1 MKIALLGYGK
11 MGRAIEALAKKQQI
25 SIVATVDIA
34 NIHDLNFLSRD
45 NCDVII
51 EFSGPDSCIKNY
63 YKCFEKDIPVVSGT
77 TGWLS
82 RFDEIKDFVVKN
94 NKSFFYASNFS
105 LGVNL
110 FFEMNRKVA
119 KLMNSFPEFK
129 TSIEETHHVHKLDAP
144 SGTAISVADILVD
157 GLDIYKSWELKAS
170 DPDSGVLPVN
180 AKREGEV
187 FGVHKVFYASDF
199 DKICL
204 SHEALSRDGFAAG
217 ALMAASFLKGKSGI
231 FSMTDLLSLK

>member
-1 MKIALLGYGK
+1 MRIALLGYGK
-11 MGRAIEALAKKQQI
+11 MGRAIEALAKKQQF
-25 SIVATVDIA
+25 SIVATIDKA
-34 NIHDLNFLSRD
+34 NIHDIDLLSRG

-51 EFSGPDSCIKNY
+51 EFSGPDTCVENY
-63 YKCFEKDIPVVSGT
+63 YKCFEKDLPVVSGT

-110 FFEMNRKVA
+110 FFEMNRKVSH
-119 KLMNSFPEFK
+119 LMNSYPAFK
-129 TSIEETHHVHKLDAP
+129 ASIEEIHHVHKLDAP
-144 SGTAISVADILVD
+144 SGTAISIADILVD
-157 GLDIYKSWELKAS
+157 GLNNYKRWELKAS
-170 DPDSGVLPVN
+170 DPDSNVLPVI

-187 FGVHKVFYASDF
+187 TGIHKVFYTSEF
-199 DKICL
+199 DTICL

-217 ALMAASFLKGKSGI
+217 ALMAASFLKDKSG
-231 FSMTDLLSLK
+231 FFTMTDLIGLK